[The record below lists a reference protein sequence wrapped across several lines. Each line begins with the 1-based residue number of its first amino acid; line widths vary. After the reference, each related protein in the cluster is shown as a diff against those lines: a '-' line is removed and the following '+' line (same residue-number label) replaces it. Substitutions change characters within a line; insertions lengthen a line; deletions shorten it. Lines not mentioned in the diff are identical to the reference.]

1 MTDYISRADA
11 IAKAKKK
18 EEAFALKGNIKMSR
32 RYGWLAEKIKA
43 LPSADADGEDLI
55 IKGAKGIQDGLY
67 NIKDGKL
74 FKYKG
79 KGGTVRTYPI
89 VPSADAVDCTDFVNW
104 LTDAVMDEEDW
115 ELNAVAYGEIICRK
129 LVKLGV
135 LEVTEEPSYYIRPSA
150 DAVSED
156 TQTEEQ
162 ARFVAKE
169 TELAHIEARLENAEK
184 RLQGVCVANFVAEQ
198 LERLRE
204 MTDEER
210 WEFFKRFFEVEGG
223 AE

>member
-115 ELNAVAYGEIICRK
+115 ELNAVAYGEIIC
-129 LVKLGV
+129 
-135 LEVTEEPSYYIRPSA
+135 
-150 DAVSED
+150 
-156 TQTEEQ
+156 
-162 ARFVAKE
+162 
-169 TELAHIEARLENAEK
+169 
-184 RLQGVCVANFVAEQ
+184 
-198 LERLRE
+198 
-204 MTDEER
+204 
-210 WEFFKRFFEVEGG
+210 
-223 AE
+223 